1 MVQPEGKRGVA
12 SARLVTV
19 TLAPA
24 WEPAEHVEERG
35 RIEFAAVLDPQGH
48 PDTQAWLEDPE
59 PWPARRIRA
68 GSATQDGDV
77 AHDEEGWQLR
87 FFASGGSDP
96 DVPVHRICH
105 IDGGLRPGEVL
116 TLQAPN
122 GEEAAWRVVGV
133 SAREA

>member
-1 MVQPEGKRGVA
+1 VA

-19 TLAPA
+19 TLARA
-24 WEPAEHVEERG
+24 WEPAEHGEATG

-48 PDTQAWLEDPE
+48 PDTQAWLDDPA
-59 PWPARRIRA
+59 PWPARRIRPGA
-68 GSATQDGDV
+68 PTQDGDV

-87 FFASGGSDP
+87 FFAPGGMDP

-105 IDGGLRPGEVL
+105 IGGGLRPGEVL
-116 TLQAPN
+116 TLRAPD

-133 SAREA
+133 SVRDG